1 VGKIILLFFL
11 LFIYVLSCNGVDN
24 ESHPKIKIDNID
36 KFIEVFKIACK
47 EKDIQTIKK
56 LSNENFIYTIK
67 KLNREKIKNKD
78 LSDEQ
83 IYKMFDFDLCL
94 KLLSYEYELLEE
106 RDVEGTL
113 YRYAFSPPQN
123 NKKYRI

>member
-1 VGKIILLFFL
+1 
-11 LFIYVLSCNGVDN
+11 VLSCNGVDN

-36 KFIEVFKIACK
+36 KFIEVFKKACE
-47 EKDIQTIKK
+47 EKDI
-56 LSNENFIYTIK
+56 
-67 KLNREKIKNKD
+67 EKIKNKN